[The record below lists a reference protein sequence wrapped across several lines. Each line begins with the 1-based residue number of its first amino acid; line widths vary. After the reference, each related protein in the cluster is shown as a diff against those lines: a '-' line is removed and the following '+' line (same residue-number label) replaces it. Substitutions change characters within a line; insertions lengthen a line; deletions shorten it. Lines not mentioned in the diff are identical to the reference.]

1 MFTKLHLR
9 FAIIFALIAFL
20 LFCAYKLGTIL
31 APFLIAYIFHYALKP
46 GVNLLEQKGIRHV
59 FSVIIVF
66 VISFGMLA
74 IFLNIFI
81 PAVIDEMLG
90 IKDNLPKYSEQ
101 FENSITWIENSF
113 LGEFGGI
120 LNIFNIEG
128 FENIVDAG
136 TDEGYNI
143 KKVVIKYL
151 TDSLLFV
158 IKKVPSILFN
168 VIPLIL
174 YILVIPF
181 ATFFFLLDE
190 QRIKNK
196 IISVVPNR
204 YFEVTLNL
212 LHSLNRQ
219 FGWLL
224 SGMFLSAVIISSLAS
239 TGLWIIGLEYP
250 ILVGVFAGIANLIPY
265 LGPVTGTVAASLVA
279 IMTGAP
285 AILFVYILIVFVIVN
300 LLDNVLVQPIV
311 LARAANLHPLIVIFL
326 VLAGSKIGGLIGMLI
341 AVPLVSLLNVV
352 IKLIYK
358 ELTRPMRPDFAEYT
372 DVVKGDS

>member
-1 MFTKLHLR
+1 MFTKLYLR
-9 FAIIFALIAFL
+9 FAIIIAIIAFL

-31 APFLIAYIFHYALKP
+31 VPFLIAYIFHYALKP
-46 GVNLLEQKGIRHV
+46 PVNLLEQKGIRHV
-59 FSVIIVF
+59 FAVIIVF
-66 VISFGMLA
+66 VISFGILA

-81 PAVIDEMLG
+81 PAVIEEMLG
-90 IKDNLPKYSEQ
+90 IKDNLPKYSQQLEK
-101 FENSITWIENSF
+101 SVTWIENSF

-120 LNIFNIEG
+120 LDIFKIEG
-128 FENIVDAG
+128 LENTNG
-136 TDEGYNI
+136 TNTYEGYNI
-143 KKVVIKYL
+143 KKVLITYL
-151 TDSLLFV
+151 TDSLLFI
-158 IKKVPSILFN
+158 IKRVPSILFN

-190 QRIKNK
+190 QHIKNK

-265 LGPVTGTVAASLVA
+265 LGPVTGIIVASLVA

-285 AILFVYILIVFVIVN
+285 AILFVYILIVFLIVN
-300 LLDNVLVQPIV
+300 LIDNVLVQPII
-311 LARAANLHPLIVIFL
+311 LARAANLHPLMVIFL
-326 VLAGSKIGGLIGMLI
+326 VLTGSKIGGLLGMLI

-352 IKLIYK
+352 IKLVYK
-358 ELTRPMRPDFAEYT
+358 ELTRPSRPDFAEYT
-372 DVVKGDS
+372 DIAKSDS